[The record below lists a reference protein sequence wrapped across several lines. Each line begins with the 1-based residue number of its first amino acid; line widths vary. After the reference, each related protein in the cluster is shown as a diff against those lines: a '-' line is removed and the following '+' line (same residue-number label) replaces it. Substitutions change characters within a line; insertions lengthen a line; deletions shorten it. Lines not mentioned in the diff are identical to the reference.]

1 MVEVIAPA
9 TLKAGYIFNAK
20 YDGIVFP
27 VVVVSSMMIILFII
41 DVLNL
46 FHGSYLHYSFD
57 LL

>member
-27 VVVVSSMMIILFII
+27 VVVVSSMMIILYII
-41 DVLNL
+41 D
-46 FHGSYLHYSFD
+46 GSYLHYSFD